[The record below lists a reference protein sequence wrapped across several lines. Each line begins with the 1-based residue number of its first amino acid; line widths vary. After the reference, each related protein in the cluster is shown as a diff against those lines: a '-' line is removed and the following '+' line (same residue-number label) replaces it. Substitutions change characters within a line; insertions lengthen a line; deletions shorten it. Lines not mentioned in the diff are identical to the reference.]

1 MPQGLPEHCAAR
13 KRVGTSYRNG
23 DKDENVY
30 VRTVREGLAA
40 ERSYFLVAFGFFVIF
55 VDAARFLN
63 LSTRPAVSMVLAVP
77 V

>member
-1 MPQGLPEHCAAR
+1 M
-13 KRVGTSYRNG
+13 GTSYRSG

-30 VRTVREGLAA
+30 FRTVREGFAA

-55 VDAARFLN
+55 VDAAGFLN